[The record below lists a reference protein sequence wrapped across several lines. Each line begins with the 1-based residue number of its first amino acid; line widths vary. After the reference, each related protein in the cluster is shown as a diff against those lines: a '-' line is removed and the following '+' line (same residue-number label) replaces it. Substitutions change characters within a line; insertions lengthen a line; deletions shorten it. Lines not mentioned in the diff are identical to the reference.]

1 MTDDPKKDNEIKD
14 EDLKKVAG
22 GVGSVD
28 DQQAEGKAGG
38 GGGGGDEPPTH
49 GDPLF
54 RTQKTEK
61 A

>member
-1 MTDDPKKDNEIKD
+1 MTTGSKKDNEIKD

-38 GGGGGDEPPTH
+38 GGSGDNEPPTH

-54 RTQKTEK
+54 DTQKTEK